1 MDYIKSA
8 FSGQGAIW
16 MWLIILPSVAAL
28 ALMIER
34 SIFLLFRF
42 NINAPQF
49 FNQIQKLV
57 MANNVDRAIK
67 LCNSA
72 SSAALPRVLKA
83 GLLRANKGEME
94 IANAITEAQLE
105 VVPMVTKRT
114 SAMPPVASIATLMG
128 LLGTITGLILAFA
141 ASKVASQEERSTL
154 LMQGIAVAMNTT
166 AFGLII
172 AIPTLAVYLV
182 LAGVTKKI
190 LDEIEQYS
198 SRLEN
203 LLIARAHGQ
212 LGGPPQ

>member
-16 MWLIILPSVAAL
+16 MWLIILPLIAAIV
-28 ALMIER
+28 LMIER
-34 SIFLLFRF
+34 SIFLLFRY

-49 FNQIQKLV
+49 WAQIQKLV
-57 MANNVDRAIK
+57 MANNIDRAIK
-67 LCNSA
+67 LCNA
-72 SSAALPRVLKA
+72 APAAALPRVLKA
-83 GLLRANKGEME
+83 GLMRANKGEVE
-94 IANAITEAQLE
+94 ISNAIAEAQLD

>member
-1 MDYIKSA
+1 MDYIKGA

-16 MWLIILPSVAAL
+16 MWLISLPSVAAL
-28 ALMIER
+28 SLMIER
-34 SIFLLFRF
+34 SIFLLFRY

-49 FNQIQKLV
+49 FGQIQKLI
-57 MANNVDRAIK
+57 MSNNVDRAIK

-72 SSAALPRVLKA
+72 PGAALPRVLKA
-83 GLLRANKGEME
+83 GLLRANKGEVE

-114 SAMPPVASIATLMG
+114 GSMPPVASIATLMG

-190 LDEIEQYS
+190 LDEVEQYS

-203 LLIARAHGQ
+203 LLIARVHGQ
-212 LGGPPQ
+212 LGAPQQ